1 VAHIGMRGNK
11 GLKRNYI
18 GKENVEFGF
27 HYSRD
32 DQLHQFREPQIRR
45 QQSARAITVP
55 DMNYNIW
62 KICDNN

>member
-1 VAHIGMRGNK
+1 VAHIEMRGNK

-32 DQLHQFREPQIRR
+32 DQLDQFREHKLGGNNR
-45 QQSARAITVP
+45 QEP
-55 DMNYNIW
+55 
-62 KICDNN
+62 